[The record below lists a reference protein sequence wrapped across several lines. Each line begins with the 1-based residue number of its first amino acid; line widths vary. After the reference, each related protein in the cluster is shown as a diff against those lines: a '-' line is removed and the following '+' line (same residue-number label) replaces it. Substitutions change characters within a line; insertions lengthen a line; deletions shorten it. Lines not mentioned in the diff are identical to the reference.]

1 VSSLESWFAS
11 RVSHILTISHQ
22 QDQAEVI
29 CDSCGL
35 LTTTDAQTAGAAVAE
50 HRLNF
55 VELIGQ
61 ST

>member
-1 VSSLESWFAS
+1 MSSLESWFAS

-35 LTTTDAQTAGAAVAE
+35 LTTTDARAAGEVVAA
-50 HRLNF
+50 HRLDFADVVN
-55 VELIGQ
+55 Q
-61 ST
+61 PA